1 VREAGT
7 CECLCGPPAVS
18 TIPSGDAGESEAILK
33 VLAVADF
40 TVPAMAARIEAAIT
54 AAPYEM
60 LDSKKAATV
69 VPVDPVMDATISFV
83 ATHIVAHAHTTVRN
97 TMLHPG
103 KIVPLPP
110 QVPA

>member
-1 VREAGT
+1 MREAGT

-18 TIPSGDAGESEAILK
+18 PNYESNYDESEAILK
-33 VLAVADF
+33 VLAMADF
-40 TVPAMAARIEAAIT
+40 TVPVMAAGIEAAIT
-54 AAPYEM
+54 AAPYKV

-69 VPVDPVMDATISFV
+69 VPVDPVMDATNYFV
-83 ATHIVAHAHTTVRN
+83 ATHIVVHAHTTVRN